1 MPDKLCHYTGVGAL
15 QGIVDSGTIWS
26 TQSPYLN
33 DYKELKHA
41 SEIMSNQLYFYEIS
55 DDDNKKEFASVLND
69 LLSNIDIHAE
79 RVYITSFS
87 TNENQLSQ
95 WRGYTPEN
103 KGVSITFNLNIIQ
116 RLIDSHSDY
125 FLVPCQYNEDKAK
138 TSIEELLHS
147 IFIEFESKIE
157 KDNYK
162 ILNKYLVSK
171 LNILLLAFASIK
183 SPDFKEEEE
192 WRLIIIK
199 PIQYSGKEVKFREG
213 TSMLIPYYEVDLKCN
228 PDEKLFTRVLAGPSQ
243 YPWLL
248 QRAISQFNHIKKF
261 TAGLSSSDIS
271 YRDW

>member
-15 QGIVDSGTIWS
+15 QSIVDSGAIWS

-69 LLSNIDIHAE
+69 LLNNIDIHAE

-116 RLIDSHSDY
+116 RLIGSNSDY
-125 FLVPCQYNEDKAK
+125 FLVPCQYNEDEAK
-138 TSIEELLHS
+138 TSMKELLHS
-147 IFIEFESKIE
+147 IFLEFENKIE

-162 ILNKYLVSK
+162 LLNNFLCSK
-171 LNILLLAFASIK
+171 LNSLLLAFASIK
-183 SPDFKEEEE
+183 SPDFKEEKE

-199 PIQYSGKEVKFREG
+199 PIQYSGEEVKFREG
-213 TSMLIPYYEVDLKCN
+213 TSMLIPYFEVDLECK
-228 PDEKLFTRVLAGPSQ
+228 PDERLFTRVLAGPSQ

-261 TAGLSSSDIS
+261 TTGLSSSGIS